1 MKQWGENMRPL
12 KQKVSITLD
21 GDLIDRI
28 RSLAEEQDRSFS
40 QYINLVLK
48 EHLNRLEKA
57 GQSDTWILQVKKPAP
72 KRQTAAGAGFSRCS
86 PQVSCAIE
94 VSAQPSAVFTTV

>member
-12 KQKVSITLD
+12 KQKGSITLD

-57 GQSDTWILQVKKPAP
+57 GQSDT
-72 KRQTAAGAGFSRCS
+72 
-86 PQVSCAIE
+86 
-94 VSAQPSAVFTTV
+94 